1 MHHCAH
7 DIYNHPVP
15 QSLSHQQQ
23 NQHHCPIMF
32 NNILSPDGG
41 KMRVDVAQNRSSA
54 GGSDLYP
61 QTSEPLP
68 CSSVSLPLSLSPP
81 RPQHLLGKE
90 EPASN
95 GWALMD
101 DHQLYLSDGHQSL
114 ANEDG
119 NLPGGIV
126 MGNAPHH
133 QHQQQGHVS
142 LVEATQSTPETSLMV
157 DGNSQVAVSHA
168 LDMLQPTQQL
178 PPASSSPLLPYS
190 TTPVPAPA
198 TPRQQ
203 RPASKIHQIRTAAA
217 QRQASAGGKIPVLQ
231 SRVISGAGTVLG
243 ISPSQFV
250 ASSTPKSGRAR
261 RASSQLQHP
270 QTSRQLL
277 MTQQQPQQQHSQK
290 QPPPQQQQQRHQHQQ
305 QRQQQLQRQQHLSNP
320 LLLHQAHQQQR
331 PEYCAPMAYS
341 NELLTMSN
349 CEEAYGVNP
358 AGSALLP
365 NQFTSMHSADATSNV
380 CLDFTLTQ
388 SSVPM
393 AVSTPSVP
401 ASDGI
406 GQLAQPFQLSD
417 NHGLLGGGG
426 MVQGSAQQPH
436 PGSAQMED
444 SEGKTLGATE
454 SGGDDN
460 GEGCSSKENTR
471 KQRSSS
477 GRWEAH
483 IWVKATGKQ
492 IYLGGY
498 ELEEHAAEAY
508 DVAALKCKGKRGK
521 TNFPISKYVDLMSFM
536 ESVSLQELVMAVR
549 RQSQGFAR
557 GSSGF
562 RGVTHHP
569 NGRWEARIG
578 MPGSKHIYL
587 GLFNDEEDAA
597 RAYDRALVRLRG
609 TSAAT
614 NFALSDYKEEL
625 GAYRVEQAAKVR

>member
-157 DGNSQVAVSHA
+157 DGNSQGRANAAASA
-168 LDMLQPTQQL
+168 LMT
-178 PPASSSPLLPYS
+178 PAS
-190 TTPVPAPA
+190 
-198 TPRQQ
+198 
-203 RPASKIHQIRTAAA
+203 
-217 QRQASAGGKIPVLQ
+217 G
-231 SRVISGAGTVLG
+231 SGVWEGALFG
-243 ISPSQFV
+243 
-250 ASSTPKSGRAR
+250 
-261 RASSQLQHP
+261 
-270 QTSRQLL
+270 
-277 MTQQQPQQQHSQK
+277 
-290 QPPPQQQQQRHQHQQ
+290 
-305 QRQQQLQRQQHLSNP
+305 
-320 LLLHQAHQQQR
+320 
-331 PEYCAPMAYS
+331 
-341 NELLTMSN
+341 SN

-471 KQRSSS
+471 KQRSS
-477 GRWEAH
+477 R
-483 IWVKATGKQ
+483 
-492 IYLGGY
+492 
-498 ELEEHAAEAY
+498 
-508 DVAALKCKGKRGK
+508 
-521 TNFPISKYVDLMSFM
+521 
-536 ESVSLQELVMAVR
+536 
-549 RQSQGFAR
+549 
-557 GSSGF
+557 
-562 RGVTHHP
+562 
-569 NGRWEARIG
+569 
-578 MPGSKHIYL
+578 
-587 GLFNDEEDAA
+587 
-597 RAYDRALVRLRG
+597 
-609 TSAAT
+609 
-614 NFALSDYKEEL
+614 
-625 GAYRVEQAAKVR
+625 